1 MWFGQKVQA
10 LSRSIRITP
19 ASAIESIAAGAF
31 YLGLVAMLYG
41 LVRVTTAS
49 IERRGR
55 DLIGIIALAVGGV
68 LFVICVF
75 AYLHSPKSVL
85 PF

>member
-1 MWFGQKVQA
+1 M
-10 LSRSIRITP
+10 
-19 ASAIESIAAGAF
+19 IESIAAGAF

-41 LVRVTTAS
+41 LMRVTTAS

-55 DLIGIIALAVGGV
+55 DLLGIVALAIGGA
-68 LFVICVF
+68 LFIICVV